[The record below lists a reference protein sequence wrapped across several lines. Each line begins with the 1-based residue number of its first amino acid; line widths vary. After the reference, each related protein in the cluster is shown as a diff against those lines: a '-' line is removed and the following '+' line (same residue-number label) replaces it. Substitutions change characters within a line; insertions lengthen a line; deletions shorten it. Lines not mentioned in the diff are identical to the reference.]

1 MNPQDLSALGAG
13 FSNEALGSQ
22 AVFRTALQSMS
33 HPGRCIDVNHDAQ
46 APRSGHPASA
56 ALLLALLDSDCTL
69 WLSPQLAYSDAAVW
83 LKFHTGCRL
92 VNDLTQ
98 AQFAWVAAGDAMPA
112 LDTFAQGTD
121 AFPDQSATCVL
132 DVLALES
139 GGQDATGW
147 MLTGPGIN
155 GSIALKTE
163 GLAPDFVTQWA
174 ANHARFPRGIDVFLA
189 TPQQLT
195 SLPRTT
201 NIELA
206 RGS

>member
-33 HPGRCIDVNHDAQ
+33 HPGRCIDVSHDAQ
-46 APRSGHPASA
+46 VPSSGHPASA

-69 WLSPQLAYSDAAVW
+69 WLSSRLAHSDAAVW

-92 VNDLTQ
+92 VDDLTQ

-147 MLTGPGIN
+147 TLTGPGIN

-163 GLAPDFVTQWA
+163 GLAPDFVAQWA
-174 ANHARFPRGIDVFLA
+174 ANHARFPRGVDVFLA
-189 TPQQLT
+189 TSQQLA

-206 RGS
+206 RES